1 MSKYT
6 LIKGKFHVVGFS
18 PDGDSLV
25 FKANNDRNWEKFHTI
40 HRDLF
45 NELLQ
50 QNNGAVQL
58 RLQGI
63 DALETHYSPSRLPTP
78 AHLKDKE
85 SDRIQKP
92 EVKSYHQPEHYANKA
107 TAVFL
112 DYLGVNKAKWSSRWG
127 HTWIDKAW
135 MQQGSKEVMI
145 DNKFEDDIPGYII
158 TRDIERKGRPIAWV
172 FAGKTRSRD
181 GTQYTKNQIAARI
194 ERSANFFLLEQGV
207 VYPYFFMTLP
217 ASLRTRLIK
226 AVDTAQA
233 NAANV
238 DNLWSNDRTM
248 KGITVKNIAG
258 VTEQVEM
265 FPYLF
270 RKLIKHAFR
279 QDTLAYWDA
288 LENNNTGFVPDM
300 DKVSLSGYFD
310 GGNPFVFLVKE
321 KDFVKLEEIL
331 HVTKTRMTLKT
342 TPQNMVF
349 LG

>member
-25 FKANNDRNWEKFHTI
+25 FKANNDKNWEKFNTTY
-40 HRDLF
+40 RDIF
-45 NELLQ
+45 NDRLK

-85 SDRIQKP
+85 RDEIQKP
-92 EVKSYHQPEHYANKA
+92 KIKSYHQPDLYAQKA

-112 DYLGVNKAKWSSRWG
+112 EYLGVTKTTWASRWG

-135 MQQGSKEVMI
+135 IQKGKKEVMV
-145 DNKFEDDIPGYII
+145 DDKFEDDIPGYII

-181 GTQYTKNQIAARI
+181 GAQYTKSQISARI
-194 ERSANFFLLEQGV
+194 ERSANFHLLEQGV

-217 ASLRTRLIK
+217 ATLRGRLIK
-226 AVDTAQA
+226 AVETAQG
-233 NAANV
+233 NAKNEE
-238 DNLWSNDRTM
+238 NLWSNDRTM
-248 KGITVKNIAG
+248 RG
-258 VTEQVEM
+258 VTVTSITKVTEKYEM

-279 QDTLAYWDA
+279 QDSLAYWEA
-288 LENNNTGFVPDM
+288 LENDADQFIPDM
-300 DKVSLSGYFD
+300 ERFTLSGYFD
-310 GGNPFVFLVKE
+310 GGNPYIFLVKE

-342 TPQNMVF
+342 PPQNIVF